1 MVFLC
6 LVALKKKKK
15 AKPMVQRPY
24 SSLYSLS
31 EAVKIED
38 L

>member
-1 MVFLC
+1 MSC
-6 LVALKKKKK
+6 CSKEKKK

-31 EAVKIED
+31 EVVKIED

>member
-6 LVALKKKKK
+6 LIALKKKKK

-31 EAVKIED
+31 EVFKIED
-38 L
+38 M